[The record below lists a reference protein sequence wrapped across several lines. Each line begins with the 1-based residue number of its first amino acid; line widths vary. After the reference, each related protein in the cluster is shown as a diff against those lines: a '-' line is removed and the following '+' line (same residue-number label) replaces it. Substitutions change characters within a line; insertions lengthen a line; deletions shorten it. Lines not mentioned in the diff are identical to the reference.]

1 MAMLF
6 DLRVS
11 YLLVFQFAYKQQPVY
26 EGGTAQCYK
35 SLPVSCWEHCVK
47 RVEIKVITTYMERNI
62 TTEEVD
68 RSSKAESFIFE
79 GQNILEKI
87 DGLAAGS
94 EWVF

>member
-1 MAMLF
+1 M
-6 DLRVS
+6 
-11 YLLVFQFAYKQQPVY
+11 
-26 EGGTAQCYK
+26 
-35 SLPVSCWEHCVK
+35 K

-94 EWVF
+94 ELVF